1 MREALLGDHDSVE
14 DLYNDYLDLL
24 DILKEN
30 GNEEIPTL
38 EQFAVWRAEEF
49 EANGLILITPS
60 IH

>member
-14 DLYNDYLDLL
+14 DLYDDYLDLL
-24 DILKEN
+24 DILKEH

-49 EANGLILITPS
+49 EANGLTLITPS